1 MDNRISNS
9 PQNDNGDNN
18 KRIEIKQKEQLSQQ
32 KLDIRHMK
40 KKRFRTVFQIILAAF
55 TRALALELLL
65 IPNNITLGGAVGIAS
80 ILTWIFS
87 HGSSLYTGAFLLAV
101 NIPLIIL
108 AYFKTEKG
116 FALKTA
122 ACLVLMSIFME
133 AISISNLAQII
144 GTVPASGE
152 TKVLYTFLGGALSGI
167 SLPMMLSIQA
177 STGGS
182 DIITMLLQKR
192 RSGNYL
198 RVILY
203 IDVITIVIAAA
214 ASQWLTVNGDGMSVL
229 IYSVSA
235 QFVAQLVQNQIY
247 KGYSSAYGFDIITD
261 KAQEVSIALQND
273 LGRGLTGLR
282 VTGMYSHTDK
292 TMIMCVI
299 YKRQLKKARA
309 LIKSIDPNAFAI
321 VYNVKEVVG
330 VGFRN
335 TDEEIETKVLHRR
348 KAAKS
353 DIDKK

>member
-1 MDNRISNS
+1 MDNKITS
-9 PQNDNGDNN
+9 PHNDEGDKN
-18 KRIEIKQKEQLSQQ
+18 KESEINIDEQLR
-32 KLDIRHMK
+32 I
-40 KKRFRTVFQIILAAF
+40 KKRHIQKRRFKTVFQIVLAAF

-87 HGSSLYTGAFLLAV
+87 HGSSVYTGAFLLAV

-122 ACLVLMSIFME
+122 ACLVLTAVFME
-133 AISISNLAQII
+133 AISLSNLAGII

-182 DIITMLLQKR
+182 DIVTMLLQQKR
-192 RSGNYL
+192 NSGNYL

-214 ASQWLTVNGDGMSVL
+214 ASQWLTAYGDGMSVL

-261 KAQEVSIALQND
+261 KAQEVSTALQNG

-292 TMIMCVI
+292 TMIMCVV

-335 TDEEIETKVLHRR
+335 TDEEIETKVLHSRTAKTDSR
-348 KAAKS
+348 KK
-353 DIDKK
+353 